1 MSLYA
6 KYLVPRLTDFG
17 MRNKNVARIRSELIP
32 LAQGS
37 VLELGIGSGLNL
49 QFYSSRA
56 SRVYGVDPSLELL
69 DMAHKRVKATSVP
82 VELVAQS
89 AEEKLPLEDQSV
101 DTVVVTWS
109 LCSMR
114 DPLRALRQARRVLR
128 SKGQLLFVEHGL
140 APDAGVRT
148 WQNRFNP
155 VWRRIGGGCNLN
167 RKIDD
172 LIRSAGF
179 DISELQT
186 KYLPGPRPLTYT
198 YRGLAR

>member
-6 KYLVPRLTDFG
+6 KYVVPRLTDFC
-17 MRNKNVARIRSELIP
+17 MRNKNVAQIRSELIP
-32 LAQGS
+32 LAQGT

-49 QFYSSRA
+49 RFYSARA

-69 DMAHKRVKATSVP
+69 DIAHKRAKATSVR
-82 VELVAQS
+82 VDLVAQS

-109 LCSMR
+109 LCSMG
-114 DPLRALRQARRVLR
+114 DPLRALHQARRVLR
-128 SKGQLLFVEHGL
+128 STGQLLFVEHGL
-140 APDAGVRT
+140 ASDAGVRT
-148 WQNRFNP
+148 WQNRINP
-155 VWRRIGGGCNLN
+155 IWRRIGGGCNLN

-179 DISELQT
+179 EISELQT

>member
-1 MSLYA
+1 
-6 KYLVPRLTDFG
+6 VLTSS
-17 MRNKNVARIRSELIP
+17 RY
-32 LAQGS
+32 
-37 VLELGIGSGLNL
+37 
-49 QFYSSRA
+49 YSSRA

-69 DMAHKRVKATSVP
+69 DMAHKRAKTTSVP

-89 AEEKLPLEDQSV
+89 AEEKVSLEDQSV

-128 SKGQLLFVEHGL
+128 STGQLLFVEHGL
-140 APDAGVRT
+140 APDAGVRS
-148 WQNRFNP
+148 WQNRINP
-155 VWRRIGGGCNLN
+155 IWRRIGGGCNLN
-167 RKIDD
+167 RKVDD

-179 DISELQT
+179 EISELQM

>member
-6 KYLVPRLTDFG
+6 KYVVPHLIDFC
-17 MRNKNVARIRSELIP
+17 MRDKNAAQIRSELIP
-32 LAQGS
+32 LARGT

-49 QFYSSRA
+49 PFYSSHT
-56 SRVYGVDPSLELL
+56 SSVFGVDPSLELL
-69 DMAHKRVKATSVP
+69 DMAHKRAKATSVP
-82 VELVAQS
+82 VEFVAQS
-89 AEEKLPLEDQSV
+89 AEEKLPLENQSV

-128 SKGQLLFVEHGL
+128 STGQLLFVEHGL
-140 APDAGVRT
+140 APDPGVRT
-148 WQNRFNP
+148 WQNRINP
-155 VWRRIGGGCNLN
+155 LWRRIGGGCNLN

-179 DISELQT
+179 DITELQM

>member
-6 KYLVPRLTDFG
+6 KYVVPRLVDFG
-17 MRNKNVARIRSELIP
+17 MRHKSAAQIRSELIP
-32 LAQGS
+32 LAQGT
-37 VLELGIGSGLNL
+37 VLEVGIGSGLNL
-49 QFYSSRA
+49 PFYSSRA
-56 SRVYGVDPSLELL
+56 NSVCGVDPSLELL
-69 DMAHKRVKATSVP
+69 DMARKRAKETSVP
-82 VELVAQS
+82 ITLLAQS
-89 AEEKLPLEDQSV
+89 AEETLPLEGQSV

-114 DPLRALRQARRVLR
+114 DPLRALRQVRRVLR
-128 SKGQLLFVEHGL
+128 STGQLLFVEHGL
-140 APDAGVRT
+140 APDARVRT
-148 WQNRFNP
+148 WQNRINP

-179 DISELQT
+179 EISELEM
-186 KYLPGPRPLTYT
+186 KYLPGPKPLTYT